1 MLIIPKKYS
10 EILFIAIMGLGM
22 SLIMTLAITYI
33 NTGIEGDF
41 LNRWFKAFLAG
52 FPIAVAAAAVV
63 APIAKKITK
72 KLQLNNT
79 LKFFY
84 LQFS

>member
-1 MLIIPKKYS
+1 
-10 EILFIAIMGLGM
+10 M

-33 NTGIEGDF
+33 NTGIDGDF

-52 FPIAVAAAAVV
+52 FPIAVVAAAVV

-72 KLQLNNT
+72 KLT
-79 LKFFY
+79 
-84 LQFS
+84 S

>member
-1 MLIIPKKYS
+1 MFIIPKKYS
-10 EILFIAIMGLGM
+10 EILFIGIMGLGM
-22 SLIMTLAITYI
+22 SLIMTLAISYI

-52 FPIAVAAAAVV
+52 FPIAVIAAAVV

-72 KLQLNNT
+72 KLT
-79 LKFFY
+79 
-84 LQFS
+84 S